1 MFSLLSKIS
10 LPLLGILMTISL
22 YMIFNYAPKEK
33 IMGDVQR
40 IFYFHMGYVLVFTVA
55 FIINLIYSVRFLLS
69 NNNEHSRI
77 AYGNAEIGV
86 LFTLLT
92 IVSGMFWAK
101 PVWGTWWTWDPQ
113 LTTTFILFL
122 LYSSYLI
129 FHKLSTKVGVPKY
142 AAVFAIISFIDLPIV
157 YISVRVMRGVS
168 PVVFGGE
175 GGGISPAMMETLLVT
190 LGAFLFLY
198 IYLISLRLKL
208 DKK

>member
-1 MFSLLSKIS
+1 MFPFLSKVS
-10 LPLLGILMTISL
+10 FPLLGILMTLSI

-40 IFYFHMGYVLVFTVA
+40 IFYFHMGYVLVFTLA
-55 FIINLIYSVRFLLS
+55 FIVNLLYSIKFLLN

-77 AYGNAEIGV
+77 AYINAEIGV

-92 IVSGMFWAK
+92 IISGMFWAK

-113 LTTTFILFL
+113 LTTTFILFI
-122 LYSSYLI
+122 LYFSYLV
-129 FHKLSTKVGVPKY
+129 FHKLSTNAGVPKY

-157 YISVRVMRGVS
+157 YISVRVMRGIS
-168 PVVFGGE
+168 PVVFGGK
-175 GGGISPAMMETLLVT
+175 GGGISPEMMDTLLVT

-198 IYLISLRLKL
+198 VVLVNLRLKV

>member
-1 MFSLLSKIS
+1 MFAFLSRISFTLLV
-10 LPLLGILMTISL
+10 ILMTISI

-40 IFYFHMGYVLVFTVA
+40 IFYFHMGSVLVFTLA
-55 FIINLIYSVRFLLS
+55 FIANLVYSIKFLLD

-77 AYGNAEIGV
+77 AYINAEVGV

-92 IVSGMFWAK
+92 IVTGMFWAK
-101 PVWGTWWTWDPQ
+101 PVWGAWWTWDPQ

-122 LYSSYLI
+122 LYFSYLV
-129 FHKLSTKVGVPKY
+129 FHKLSTRAGVPKY
-142 AAVFAIISFIDLPIV
+142 AAVFAVISFIDLPIV
-157 YISVRVMRGVS
+157 YISVRVMRGIS

-175 GGGISPAMMETLLVT
+175 GGGISPAMMNTLLVT

-198 IYLISLRLKL
+198 IVLINLRSKV